1 MVVRH
6 SYKNASAFK
15 WSKKNELI
23 DNYFH
28 WNNCLS
34 AKNKKF
40 GMVKQFYYLSS
51 IGALKAPEDSV
62 LGVSFKQFVDRWE
75 ATNNLDN

>member
-1 MVVRH
+1 MDVI
-6 SYKNASAFK
+6 N
-15 WSKKNELI
+15 LI

-28 WNNCLS
+28 WNYCVS

-51 IGALKAPEDSV
+51 IGALKAQEDSV
-62 LGVSFKQFVDRWE
+62 LGKSFKSFEQR
-75 ATNNLDN
+75 